1 MQLLAN
7 ATMQA
12 EGMNVIPLV
21 FADAGAES
29 IVRKVG
35 GSAEVL
41 QHLADLG
48 FNVGTPVTVVSTIGG
63 NVIVRVKESRV
74 AISREMAQKIMV

>member
-1 MQLLAN
+1 MLTELERGSFMLPLTLAD
-7 ATMQA
+7 T
-12 EGMNVIPLV
+12 GKSSL
-21 FADAGAES
+21 
-29 IVRKVG
+29 IVKVG
-35 GSAEVL
+35 GSAEVR